1 MIAAMSTPLVIQ
13 GDISLPGSD
22 LEFFQTAGAKPLV
35 TLLFDIDSSVAL
47 TDAQKARLRA
57 MLKGKLDHE
66 GRVVVVSDKTK
77 DDQKNLDDARAQLRA
92 LIITAMGG
100 GASKAGPVKAEPRA
114 KKAAPAKKP
123 VAKKA
128 APAKKPVAKKAAP
141 AKKATPAKKPAAKKA
156 TPAKKPAAKKPAPA
170 KKPAAKKATPA
181 KKPVAKKPAPAKKP
195 AGKKKR

>member
-128 APAKKPVAKKAAP
+128 APAKKPVAKKPA

>member
-128 APAKKPVAKKAAP
+128 APAKKP
-141 AKKATPAKKPAAKKA
+141 AAKKA

>member
-128 APAKKPVAKKAAP
+128 APAKKPVAKKPA

-156 TPAKKPAAKKPAPA
+156 TPA

>member
-128 APAKKPVAKKAAP
+128 APAKKPVAKKA
-141 AKKATPAKKPAAKKA
+141 